1 MRVPRRI
8 WLLVPVVA
16 LACSSGCEP
25 AKSSKKGR
33 GGAPPPPQ
41 LAASPPPKVFGLGNI
56 ELTLDQP
63 VKTSG
68 CSASLISL
76 GAGRRRVLQ
85 VTSCQ
90 DPTQEHF
97 PSVFL
102 RAEVSADTPAALV
115 GQKLA
120 ARAYVQVR
128 RDGPVWHSLP
138 DRPVELTVTFANG
151 TGVEGELLGGRLVS
165 TETGQA
171 VDVKGKFTGSFR

>member
-25 AKSSKKGR
+25 AKSSKKGPA
-33 GGAPPPPQ
+33 GPPPPK
-41 LAASPPPKVFGLGNI
+41 LAAAAAPKVFGLGSI
-56 ELTLDQP
+56 ELTLDEP
-63 VKTSG
+63 VKTAR
-68 CSASLISL
+68 CYASLISP
-76 GAGRRRVLQ
+76 GSGRWRVLQ
-85 VTSCQ
+85 VTSCE
-90 DPTQEHF
+90 DPNQEHF

-102 RAEVSADTPAALV
+102 RAEVSADTPAVLV

-128 RDGPVWHSLP
+128 RNGPVWHSLP
-138 DRPVELTVTFANG
+138 DRPVELTITFADG
-151 TGVEGELLGGRLVS
+151 TGMEGDLLGGRLAS

-171 VDVKGKFTGSFR
+171 VDVKGKFTGAFR